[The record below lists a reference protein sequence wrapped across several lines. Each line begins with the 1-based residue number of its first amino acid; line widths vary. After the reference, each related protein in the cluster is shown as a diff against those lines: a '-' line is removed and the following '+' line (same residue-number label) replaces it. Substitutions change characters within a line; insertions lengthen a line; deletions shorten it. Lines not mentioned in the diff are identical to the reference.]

1 MVAKRAAATWRLPPA
16 AQPAGWVLWG
26 GGGVGMGRKSHG
38 KPPNTVETEEDKKG
52 KVL

>member
-1 MVAKRAAATWRLPPA
+1 MVAKGADAMWCLPPA
-16 AQPAGWVLWG
+16 AQPAGWELRG

-38 KPPNTVETEEDKKG
+38 KPPNAVETEEDKKG